1 MARPTDA
8 HIQTAERLL
17 AHGDARDAKNRA
29 RSAGRVYDALFAS
42 LAPVIGAAAVRA
54 LLARSVK
61 LTTGEFPGL
70 CDANATAP
78 LEDNPQIA
86 KQLVACLDELE
97 PAEAHAAA
105 TALYAAF
112 FGLLTSFI
120 GEEVTC
126 KIVKSAFPGIALP
139 AERRTSTRRKN
150 AATE

>member
-8 HIQTAERLL
+8 HVQTAERLL
-17 AHGDARDAKNRA
+17 AHGDARDAEDRA

-54 LLARSVK
+54 LLARSVR
-61 LTTGEFPGL
+61 LTMGEFPGL
-70 CDANATAP
+70 CDASASRP
-78 LEDNPQIA
+78 PEDDLPIA
-86 KQLVACLDELE
+86 QELVACLSKLE
-97 PAEAHAAA
+97 PVEAYAAA

-120 GEEVTC
+120 GEEVTWT
-126 KIVKSAFPGIALP
+126 IVKRAFPGITLQ
-139 AERRTSTRRKN
+139 AERRTSRRRKN